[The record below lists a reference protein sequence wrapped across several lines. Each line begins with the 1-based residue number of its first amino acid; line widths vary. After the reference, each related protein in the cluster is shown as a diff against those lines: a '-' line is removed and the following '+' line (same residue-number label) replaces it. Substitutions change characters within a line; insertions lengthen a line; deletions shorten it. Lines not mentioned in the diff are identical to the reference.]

1 MSKPS
6 NAAGNDPTSFFN
18 IYIESKLDGP
28 NQKISELTTKVENLQ
43 NKFQADTASHQKEM
57 KDLKE
62 FMTLQMQIS
71 ENRMQE
77 MKESFD

>member
-6 NAAGNDPTSFFN
+6 NAAGIDPNGFFN
-18 IYIESKLDGP
+18 YYFESKLDGP
-28 NQKISELTTKVENLQ
+28 NQKITELTTEVKNL
-43 NKFQADTASHQKEM
+43 KDKCQADTASHQKVI

-62 FMTLQMQIS
+62 FITLQTQIS

-77 MKESFD
+77 IKESLD